1 MRSSQVD
8 TISSPSSAKSRF
20 PAAWVLAAGLLLL
33 AFIVYRAAAGA
44 RGFDWALFQA
54 TLLAVDPA
62 WACLAILFIILSYF
76 GRAIRWEAMMRPFGA
91 PPSLYRLFV
100 GSAIG
105 FTAVVLLG
113 RAGELVRPW
122 WIARE
127 SGTPFAAQLAIWFS
141 ERIYD
146 LFTVI
151 LFFGYALIRIAGS
164 GVLSALGPQ
173 AQWIL
178 SGGGA
183 AALALGL
190 GALLFLLGLRLLRPA
205 HQQQL
210 VALLDHLP
218 APLATRLRPLA
229 TQFLAG
235 AAASCSPRQQG
246 LVLLYTLLEW
256 AVIAA
261 CYWAVLRAFAATH
274 TLSWPDIIAL
284 MGLVSF
290 GSIVQLPGI
299 GGGMQVTAI
308 AVLTQL
314 FGIGLEAA
322 ASVALFLWFIAFASI
337 VPLGLLLAFT
347 EGIQFRRLRHL
358 SQESLS

>member
-8 TISSPSSAKSRF
+8 TISSPSSAKRRF
-20 PAAWVLAAGLLLL
+20 PAAWALAAGLLLL
-33 AFIVYRAAAGA
+33 AFILYRAAAGA

-54 TLLAVDPA
+54 SLFAVDPA
-62 WACLAILFIILSYF
+62 WASLAILFITLSYF
-76 GRAIRWEAMMRPFGA
+76 GRAIRWEAMMRPFG
-91 PPSLYRLFV
+91 PPPPLYRLFV

-146 LFTVI
+146 LLTVM

-164 GVLSALGPQ
+164 GVLNALGPQ

-178 SGGGA
+178 SKGGA
-183 AALALGL
+183 AALAIGL
-190 GALLFLLGLRLLRPA
+190 GALLLLLALRLLRPA
-205 HQQQL
+205 RQQRL
-210 VALLDHLP
+210 LSWLDHLP
-218 APLATRLRPLA
+218 ASLAARLRPLA
-229 TQFLAG
+229 THFLAG

-261 CYWAVLRAFAATH
+261 CYWAVLRAFSATR
-274 TLSWPDIIAL
+274 TLSLPDIVAM

-290 GSIVQLPGI
+290 GSIAQIPGI
-299 GGGMQVTAI
+299 GGGMQVTAL

-314 FGIGLEAA
+314 FGVGLEPAA
-322 ASVALFLWFIAFASI
+322 GIAFFLWFIAFASV
-337 VPLGLLLAFT
+337 VPAGLLLAFL
-347 EGIQFRRLRHL
+347 EGLNFRRLRHL
-358 SQESLS
+358 DQEVDS